1 MDTDIKSI
9 WTVIWRYYWQHEV
22 SMETYVL
29 DWLFYN
35 NCLLYDSVVALCA
48 YDVLDVSGVTVL
60 LIGLDKW

>member
-1 MDTDIKSI
+1 
-9 WTVIWRYYWQHEV
+9 
-22 SMETYVL
+22 METYVL

-60 LIGLDKW
+60 LIGLDK